1 MLYISE
7 ILLKIDNDWGTTI
20 FSGIH
25 ISRARLKQQATI
37 QSWGPK
43 NQQPIINSI
52 PTRWCPPSYKLV
64 YNPNS
69 YRYNPLI
76 NPSEIVLINQLNAND
91 LGHHLVAILAHNI

>member
-69 YRYNPLI
+69 YRYNALI
-76 NPSEIVLINQLNAND
+76 NPSYSTYKPTERVHE
-91 LGHHLVAILAHNI
+91 LGHHLVSLWK